1 MSSAP
6 TKQVPTNVPG
16 TTNVLGGSL
25 ADRLEKANV
34 TTLSRAVLKR
44 DRSLPVASHFVGA
57 LRAAGLA
64 GGLPRGS
71 VCAVTGAAPVALA
84 ALLLAEANAS
94 GSWVAWCATTTPNVR
109 ALFDA
114 GWQLDRIVC
123 IDPRHDWVA
132 CMNACI
138 GEFEIVVTQVPSS
151 VAPADVRRMATAVSR
166 TNGVVVV
173 VDDEPRRSVSAD
185 FEFRVE
191 HCNWAGV
198 DGGHLSAQDM
208 RVVLAGRRVPD
219 PHPFRVAYGP
229 P

>member
-1 MSSAP
+1 VSSAQ
-6 TKQVPTNVPG
+6 KLLADQ
-16 TTNVLGGSL
+16 LAGSL
-25 ADRLEKANV
+25 GKANV

-44 DRSLPVASHFVGA
+44 DRSLPVASHFAGA

-94 GSWVAWCATTTPNVR
+94 GAWVAWCATTTPNTR

-114 GWQLDRIVC
+114 GWQLDRVVC
-123 IDPRHDWVA
+123 IDPRRDWVA

-138 GEFEIVVTQVPSS
+138 GEFELVVTQIPSS

-173 VDDEPRRSVSAD
+173 VDEPRRSVSVD
-185 FEFRVE
+185 LEFRVE

-219 PHPFRVAYGP
+219 PHPFRVVYGP